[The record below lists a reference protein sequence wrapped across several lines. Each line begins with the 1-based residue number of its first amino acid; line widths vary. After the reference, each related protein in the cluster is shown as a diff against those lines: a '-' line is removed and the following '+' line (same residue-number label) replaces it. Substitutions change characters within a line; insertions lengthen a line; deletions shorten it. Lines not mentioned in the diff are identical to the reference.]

1 MKVSTSYP
9 SVNSYQSTVEFHFTP
24 VNKTNALMGWTGF
37 GEIRKA
43 YCWLKCKLRQS
54 LLKLMCQCSSKT
66 FVHLPNDGAVTLLGI
81 YTKSSIYLSRGT
93 YSWSILRHRSLVV
106 DRSVATEFGF
116 SSTFCLVV
124 IFYNGLHF
132 FQRSFYY
139 EGWELH
145 EPLDIKINIEN
156 IV

>member
-93 YSWSILRHRSLVV
+93 YSWSYTMGIKNSL
-106 DRSVATEFGF
+106 SICKT
-116 SSTFCLVV
+116 C
-124 IFYNGLHF
+124 YNSL
-132 FQRSFYY
+132 SAVKPVSYN
-139 EGWELH
+139 
-145 EPLDIKINIEN
+145 NICYGKTRLLAQE
-156 IV
+156 